1 LVRFELHH
9 VTVEG
14 MILDFSCCTA
24 LEDVVMSRAHIHVAK
39 ILSPSLKRLRMETC
53 YLFPS
58 DSAACISAPSI
69 VLMELDDL
77 CITTP
82 LLERM
87 PLLETA
93 IVRLGYSWPFRC
105 KLRPTRYGCGVCA
118 GCIEFYFME
127 LGSFSSAM
135 HLELRAPNVKVRT

>member
-1 LVRFELHH
+1 
-9 VTVEG
+9 
-14 MILDFSCCTA
+14 
-24 LEDVVMSRAHIHVAK
+24 
-39 ILSPSLKRLRMETC
+39 
-53 YLFPS
+53 
-58 DSAACISAPSI
+58 
-69 VLMELDDL
+69 MELDDL

-127 LGSFSSAM
+127 LGSFSSAR
-135 HLELRAPNVKVRT
+135 HLELRAPNVKVHKPSQASFFLLLDLYPIYRQQYSHSLDWKIFVPIYLNSEPNMSTKPPVSLTTPELRHSQQHHITECKSP